1 MKMVK
6 MLAVVAVVAVGIVGA
21 SMTMG
26 EDAVPAVP
34 TPPAVTSTNVCP
46 KCGMTIGKC
55 DCQKHGKGKHHKKD
69 AACTNCTDKAT
80 CTNAVLNAVS
90 K

>member
-6 MLAVVAVVAVGIVGA
+6 MLAMVSVVAIGFVGA

-26 EDAVPAVP
+26 EDAAPAVP
-34 TPPAVTSTNVCP
+34 VTPAVTSTNVCT

-55 DCQKHGKGKHHKKD
+55 DCQKHVKGKHHKKD